1 VTPGHASAWP
11 GADDRGSAA
20 AQLAVLLPVFV
31 LFYGLVTYSG
41 RSATAQASTE
51 GAARWAARTISIA
64 RDPSGAVG
72 DAEADAAATLE
83 VGSRACQVMDF
94 AAVVSDSEVT
104 VTITCEVDVSELMLL
119 PIPGTRAI
127 EATATEVRDR
137 YREGSGA

>member
-1 VTPGHASAWP
+1 MIGRRAGTRPG
-11 GADDRGSAA
+11 GDDRGSAA

-64 RDPSGAVG
+64 REPSGALG
-72 DAEADAAATLE
+72 EAEADAAATLD
-83 VGSRACQVMDF
+83 VGSHACQTMDF
-94 AAVVSDSEVT
+94 TAAVSDSEVT
-104 VTITCEVDVSELMLL
+104 VTISCEVDVSELMLL
-119 PIPGTRAI
+119 PIPGTRVI

-137 YREGSGA
+137 YREGPGT

>member
-1 VTPGHASAWP
+1 VTPWRARPWP
-11 GADDRGSAA
+11 ADDDRGSAA

-64 RDPSGAVG
+64 RDPSSAVG

-83 VGSRACQVMDF
+83 VGSRACQAMAF
-94 AAVVSDSEVT
+94 SAAVSDSEVT
-104 VTITCEVDVSELMLL
+104 VTISCEVDVSELMLL

-137 YREGSGA
+137 YREGPGA

>member
-1 VTPGHASAWP
+1 MNPWRALAWP
-11 GADDRGSAA
+11 GDDDRGSAA

-31 LFYGLVTYSG
+31 MFYGLVTYSG

-64 RDPSGAVG
+64 RDPSMAVG
-72 DAEADAAATLE
+72 DAEADAAATLA
-83 VGSRACQVMDF
+83 VGSRTCESMAF
-94 AAVVSDSEVT
+94 GAAVSDSEVT

-119 PIPGTRAI
+119 PIPGSRAI

-137 YREGSGA
+137 YREGPGA